1 MQSIRV
7 VLADDHTIFRK
18 GVRAILE
25 DEQDII
31 VIGEASNGIE
41 AIEKVRDL
49 APDILIIDVSMPKMN
64 GIEAA
69 RVIDKQFKATKTLVL
84 SMHHNEEYIIKSVEA
99 GAYGYL
105 LKDTTKQEMV
115 EAIRKIASGEKYF
128 TSGVASLLVDGLVNK
143 KRRSS
148 FEDSSGSVVSLSKK
162 EKVIM
167 RYIIE
172 GLSSKQIAEKEKISV
187 RTVDN
192 HRANMMKK
200 LKVKNAAEMVRLALE
215 LKLVN

>member
-18 GVRAILE
+18 GVKSILE
-25 DEQDII
+25 DEPGIV

-41 AIEKVRDL
+41 AVEKVREL
-49 APDILIIDVSMPKMN
+49 APEILIIDVSMPKMN

-69 RVIDKQFKATKTLVL
+69 KIVDKQFKATKTLVL
-84 SMHHNEEYIIKSVEA
+84 SMHHNEDYVVKSVEA

-115 EAIRKIASGEKYF
+115 DAIKKIAAGEKYF
-128 TSGVASLLVDGLVNK
+128 NSGIASLLVDGLVS
-143 KRRSS
+143 KRRKGS
-148 FEDSSGSVVSLSKK
+148 FEDGNGGILALSRK
-162 EKVIM
+162 ERVIM
-167 RYIIE
+167 KYIID
-172 GLSSKQIAEKEKISV
+172 GLSSKQIAEKEKLSV

-200 LKVKNAAEMVRLALE
+200 MKVKNAAEMVRLALE
-215 LKLVN
+215 LKLVI